1 MIEPIPIDEL
11 SPRSSE
17 IIVGGTEEGLYATP
31 VPLQIFAYRSA
42 LLESMHA
49 KRLARGEGS
58 LLGGRIL
65 ELLRIRSAQLGE
77 CQPCMQSRK
86 HDSIT
91 DDDVVCLIGDD
102 RSELDPQ
109 ERLAIRFLDLL
120 SADHHAIDADF
131 YRALGEVFTT
141 AQVVELGFACAE
153 MMGLHRFIHTLD
165 VFGSTPPALPYDPA
179 QVDRGQPAGDAP
191 GVRT

>member
-65 ELLRIRSAQLGE
+65 ELLRIR
-77 CQPCMQSRK
+77 
-86 HDSIT
+86 
-91 DDDVVCLIGDD
+91 
-102 RSELDPQ
+102 
-109 ERLAIRFLDLL
+109 ERAAR
-120 SADHHAIDADF
+120 
-131 YRALGEVFTT
+131 RV
-141 AQVVELGFACAE
+141 
-153 MMGLHRFIHTLD
+153 
-165 VFGSTPPALPYDPA
+165 PALHAVA
-179 QVDRGQPAGDAP
+179 QARLHH
-191 GVRT
+191 R